1 MSGTGGWQHSG
12 QVGDCRFE
20 FSGVSVQRDGV
31 PFAAAHAN
39 IASHEAN
46 HPPILPAG
54 NGFGLAIP
62 RAQRVRAH
70 ANNGPI
76 RDTAACVD
84 KPGSCSQASR
94 TSRAARSFNSAGNFL
109 PSGITPPCRGIR
121 AFIKLRSIHKLL
133 VSVRIGIEPANAAST
148 KRISASL
155 ESLPTLSRR

>member
-109 PSGITPPCRGIR
+109 PSRITPPCRGIR
-121 AFIKLRSIHKLL
+121 ASIKLRAIHL
-133 VSVRIGIEPANAAST
+133 AST
-148 KRISASL
+148 APSFL
-155 ESLPTLSRR
+155 EAEARPSPCVFPQSGAVFWSTGSC